1 MTRAIFFLALQL
13 GGQEAPAPSGE
24 ARRGPTLHWQLAI
37 RKESESY
44 RVDRE
49 AMAKEK
55 TAAKFSC
62 EDARCKVAGLKADDV
77 LAKLGLQNGDIVTN
91 ETDPQKLLQHVRTSA
106 QTLVKLERGGQALS
120 LYWYA
125 PSKPL
130 TDDELTQA
138 VKKSDDAH
146 YVLDRKLWERI
157 LSDSATLMTQARIVP
172 NIKDGRSHGFKLYA
186 IRPNSVFA
194 RMGIA
199 NGDTVLALNGFDMSS
214 PDKALEVYSKLR
226 TAKELV
232 VELDRKG
239 SPLTI
244 HYEVR

>member
-1 MTRAIFFLALQL
+1 MTRTVLFLLV
-13 GGQEAPAPSGE
+13 
-24 ARRGPTLHWQLAI
+24 QLAI

-44 RVDRE
+44 RIDRDVI
-49 AMAKEK
+49 AKEK
-55 TAAKFSC
+55 TAATLTC
-62 EDARCKVAGLKADDV
+62 ENTRCKVSGLKSDDV

-91 ETDPQKLLQHVRTSA
+91 AEGAKQLLEHARTNA
-106 QTLVKLERGGQALS
+106 QTIVKLERGGQQFS

-125 PSKPL
+125 PAKPL
-130 TDDELTQA
+130 TDAELEQA

-157 LSDSATLMTQARIVP
+157 LSDNTTLMTQARIVP
-172 NIKDGRSHGFKLYA
+172 NIKDGRAHGFKLFA
-186 IRPNSVFA
+186 IRPGSVYA
-194 RMGIA
+194 RLGIV
-199 NGDTVLALNGFDMSS
+199 NGDTVLALNGHDMSS
-214 PDKALEVYSKLR
+214 PEKALEVYSKLR